1 MHANSAPDFRL
12 YPSNALDTLAALL
25 AQELRRPMPGQ
36 PLLQPEVVLIPQV
49 AMRRWLQSTLA
60 AEHGVAANLEFLT
73 PGEFVARALERN
85 LGAADDDLDMATTQ
99 WRLYATLQSD
109 LGRDAALAPLADYL
123 ADGDALKPW
132 ALAGELGSVFEKYQ
146 AWRRDWL

>member
-109 LGRDAALAPLADYL
+109 LGRDAALA
-123 ADGDALKPW
+123 
-132 ALAGELGSVFEKYQ
+132 
-146 AWRRDWL
+146 